1 MTQMI
6 NMIPKDTSAFF
17 ALKHSIDDQVTRL
30 GWTKERAI
38 VYIKDRYG
46 VRSRLSMTNAQLQ
59 HLLITLTNMSTP
71 KIREKT
77 AKRFDRRRKK
87 VRD

>member
-1 MTQMI
+1 MH
-6 NMIPKDTSAFF
+6 MIPKDTTAFF

-38 VYIKDRYG
+38 VYIKNRYG

-71 KIREKT
+71 ETREKLVK
-77 AKRFDRRRKK
+77 KRDRRR
-87 VRD
+87 RRMCD

>member
-1 MTQMI
+1 MTT
-6 NMIPKDTSAFF
+6 KDTTAFF
-17 ALKHSIDDQVTRL
+17 ALKHAIDDQIARL

-46 VRSRLSMTNAQLQ
+46 VRSRLSMTNVQLQ
-59 HLLITLTNMSTP
+59 HLLITLANMSTP
-71 KIREKT
+71 EIREKS
-77 AKRFDRRRKK
+77 AKRSDRRRRK

>member
-1 MTQMI
+1 VNKI
-6 NMIPKDTSAFF
+6 KDTTAFF
-17 ALKHSIDDQVTRL
+17 ALKHCIDDQVARL

-46 VRSRLSMTNAQLQ
+46 VRSRLSMTNDQLQ

-71 KIREKT
+71 KTREKS
-77 AKRFDRRRKK
+77 AKKSDRRRRRI
-87 VRD
+87 RD